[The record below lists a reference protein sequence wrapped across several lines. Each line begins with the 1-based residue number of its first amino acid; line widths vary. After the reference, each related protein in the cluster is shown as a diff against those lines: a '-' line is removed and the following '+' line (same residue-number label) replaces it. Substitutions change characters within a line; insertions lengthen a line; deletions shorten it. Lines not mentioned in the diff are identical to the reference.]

1 MCLHL
6 SFHVAY
12 NLSWWLTVFLISLCS
27 CGQAGRRYVYLHC
40 HMNVQSGTFGTKEV
54 RLKERIYTIQMLCL
68 YAMHFV
74 FYRTWQVC
82 EDILFAV
89 LPQNVMWK
97 LWCNHRLSYIT
108 QALDSAMHRKKSD
121 KDIWEVGHYRLN
133 TLREFYV
140 NQKLIGIKPGYK
152 TFRFWPYQN
161 YKKLERKELYN
172 T

>member
-1 MCLHL
+1 M
-6 SFHVAY
+6 
-12 NLSWWLTVFLISLCS
+12 
-27 CGQAGRRYVYLHC
+27 
-40 HMNVQSGTFGTKEV
+40 
-54 RLKERIYTIQMLCL
+54 KERIYTIQMLCL

-82 EDILFAV
+82 EDVLFAV
-89 LPQNVMWK
+89 LPSNVMWK

-108 QALDSAMHRKKSD
+108 QALDSAMHRKKSE

-140 NQKLIGIKPGYK
+140 QQKLIGIKPGYK
-152 TFRFWPYQN
+152 SFRFWPYQN